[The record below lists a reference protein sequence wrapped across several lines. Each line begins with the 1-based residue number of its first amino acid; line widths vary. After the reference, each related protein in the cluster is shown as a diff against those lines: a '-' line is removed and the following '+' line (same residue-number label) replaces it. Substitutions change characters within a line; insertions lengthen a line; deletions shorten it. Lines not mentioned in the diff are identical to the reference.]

1 MPSRIPGSQLLSG
14 WEIEGVEAGDP
25 SQYIIHSRCRLY
37 QRLYFN
43 ICIYI
48 FGKPASLPFFW
59 DSCRHLTFQ
68 SYHTVDVD
76 ANGEK
81 HTQDIIYIY
90 YMNPQKKLSI
100 QLKFKSINAINTNIK

>member
-76 ANGEK
+76 ANGANRPEK
-81 HTQDIIYIY
+81 LTQDIIYINIY
-90 YMNPQKKLSI
+90 ESPKK
-100 QLKFKSINAINTNIK
+100 AINSIEV